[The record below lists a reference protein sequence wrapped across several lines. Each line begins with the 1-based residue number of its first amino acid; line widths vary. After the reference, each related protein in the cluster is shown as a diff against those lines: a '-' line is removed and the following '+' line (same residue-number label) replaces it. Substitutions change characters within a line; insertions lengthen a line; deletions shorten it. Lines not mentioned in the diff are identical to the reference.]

1 MSGPL
6 WPAGSH
12 RLASRCRTTALRSA
26 GAAKRHPDDRANPR
40 SRLRQVRHNGRTD
53 ARTAVQVGGL
63 PQEEVGD
70 AEAIVVLVKMTFA
83 ARFRVSIRASVQTR
97 MAVG

>member
-1 MSGPL
+1 MAGGQSWPPLAVEPRPFAARVQPNAIWTTGPI
-6 WPAGSH
+6 PGAG
-12 RLASRCRTTALRSA
+12 C
-26 GAAKRHPDDRANPR
+26 
-40 SRLRQVRHNGRTD
+40 
-53 ARTAVQVGGL
+53 ARYATMVAPMPSPAVQVGGL

-70 AEAIVVLVKMTFA
+70 AEAVVVLVKLTFA